1 MAKYNQGYSDRKD
14 EYLGMRDGK
23 EAGKKQSYKSRRDE
37 SYGMNKEYQSDGK
50 YAMGGVMGH
59 EKTPR
64 SCNAFEAQKRDYGRV
79 EKKPMNY
86 RGNPDEAWE
95 YKY

>member
-1 MAKYNQGYSDRKD
+1 MAKYEQGYSDKKD

-23 EAGKKQSYKSRRDE
+23 EGGKSQSYKSRRDE
-37 SYGMNKEYQSDGK
+37 SYGMSKEYQSDGK

-59 EKTPR
+59 DKKPYY
-64 SCNAFEAQKRDYGRV
+64 SDAFGAQKKDYGRV
-79 EKKPMNY
+79 EKIPMNH
-86 RGNPDEAWE
+86 RGNPDEAWD